1 MQKTND
7 QVEKTESQLTE
18 ELGAMRMRVAELE
31 AAIAELK
38 KHKPNHTGG
47 FVVRSPRV
55 EIRTDIEFIADFDIV
70 EARGVN
76 ISETGICFELS
87 ENLPFE
93 IQFRIDGKLHRH
105 RAYLVWAKRISEG
118 GYRFGLEFVHPEPE
132 PTF

>member
-1 MQKTND
+1 MQKQMD
-7 QVEKTESQLTE
+7 QEEKTESQLTE
-18 ELGAMRMRVAELE
+18 ELGAMRKRVAELE

-38 KHKPNHTGG
+38 KHKPNHEGS
-47 FVVRSPRV
+47 FVVRSPRI

-93 IQFRIDGKLHRH
+93 IQFRIEGKLHRH
-105 RAYLVWAKRISEG
+105 RANLIWAKKLPEG
-118 GYRFGLEFVHPEPE
+118 GYRFGLEFVQPEPE